1 MEEVTPR
8 PRVTVYLTELDWAA
22 DLAAMEHL
30 VTELSEA
37 STIIASV
44 DSWWPSYREFVTEEL
59 GEGLPQDQAAFDR
72 ILTQFLYR

>member
-1 MEEVTPR
+1 MVER
-8 PRVTVYLTELDWAA
+8 LGARVTVYLTELDWVA
-22 DLAAMEHL
+22 DLAAVEHL

-37 STIIASV
+37 STIITSV
-44 DSWWPSYREFVTEEL
+44 DSWWPSYRDFTVEL